1 MWVSEDC
8 VLLLKDM
15 PKTINVGTGMA
26 KRFDLEAN
34 INPSVMPDESD
45 GL

>member
-1 MWVSEDC
+1 MCVSEDC
-8 VLLLKDM
+8 VLILKDM
-15 PKTINVGTGMA
+15 PKTINVGTGTA

-34 INPSVMPDESD
+34 VSASVMPDESD